1 MSFPNRYDA
10 RPATDAEADAK
21 DAEASCVLDIFIT
34 TTEFLRHLADQQP
47 WRTVRFSAS
56 DVMTLRR
63 ALRMCQQSL
72 NLIESELDKR
82 E

>member
-1 MSFPNRYDA
+1 MSSPNQYDA

-21 DAEASCVLDIFIT
+21 DADAFYVLDIFIT
-34 TTEFLRHLADQQP
+34 TTELLRHLADQQP
-47 WRTVRFSAS
+47 WRTVRFSVS

-63 ALRMCQQSL
+63 ALRTSQQSL